1 MTTTSILRRT
11 ALLAALAAVLAGSA
25 RAQARFEQSLSISGG
40 LYAASGFGNNFYTSA
55 RYDYFIP
62 GTRWFI
68 DGSLGVG
75 SLTSNVIGSVTK
87 AQIFTSNN
95 LVTYEF
101 AAAFDYAPGGAMP
114 FLLFGVGG
122 VREGEE
128 THFAAVIGIGKRI
141 PLPGLLG
148 SNALGFRYDIR
159 DQIFSQVI
167 NNSNPFV
174 VHNITATLGLQIYF

>member
-1 MTTTSILRRT
+1 MTTKTFLPRA
-11 ALLAALAAVLAGSA
+11 ALLLALAASLAGSA
-25 RAQARFEQSLSISGG
+25 RAQGHFEQSLSLSGG
-40 LYAASGFGNNFYTSA
+40 LYAASGFGTNFYTSG

-62 GTRWFI
+62 GTRWFVE
-68 DGSLGVG
+68 GSLGVG
-75 SLTSNVIGSVTK
+75 SLTSKVMSTVTK
-87 AQIFTSNN
+87 AQIFTSDN

-101 AAAFDYAPGGAMP
+101 AGAFDYAPGGAMP
-114 FLLFGVGG
+114 FFLFGVGG

-128 THFAAVIGIGKRI
+128 THFAGVLGIGKRI
-141 PLPGLLG
+141 ALPGFLG

-167 NNSNPFV
+167 NNSDPFI